1 MEVLYLQV
9 DGGSENAN
17 KYLLALLE
25 LLVSK
30 RMIRE
35 IHYTRLPTGHT
46 HEDIDGTFGNLWS
59 VMKTRP
65 VETIEDFRNI
75 VENTFKYGKLKA
87 KVKFI
92 YGIPDYQKY
101 FEDCIDKDFGRAYK
115 LDHTQHC
122 WLFEAVI
129 PSSAFQF
136 GTKTLHRAYTNDKVI
151 EIEIKPRSECHTYY
165 GLILGLEPKTVLV
178 KRYPDEATIETR
190 PGIEGFHL
198 LVKLPPAN
206 DWTGFT
212 PIDFNSDGIKQFH
225 TTYSK
230 ICRFYHNGQAERRCW
245 DEWWEKIAPHGTTDD
260 YYRTRRLHQPLKSFF
275 KSEPI
280 DLGQH
285 WRTQLN
291 LFPHRN
297 NLHSIDEFIWPTE
310 TSVALPCVKTSWTK
324 NPGPSRSLSSTDS
337 FVRAKVVAF
346 KSRTSSYYTLLAQY
360 QQKYLIENVI
370 RPRMNWSGDL
380 LCSPSTTKSDML
392 KFILN
397 DDINFMRLRYRIR
410 VPAIE
415 TYLGTILFGNSIP
428 DLQVQATLRNDRR
441 TLSQQQLK
449 DFIPSTA
456 LSDTT
461 IDFCIHLHRINEN
474 KIQSVFNLTEKPKE
488 CFSIHHF

>member
-1 MEVLYLQV
+1 
-9 DGGSENAN
+9 
-17 KYLLALLE
+17 
-25 LLVSK
+25 
-30 RMIRE
+30 
-35 IHYTRLPTGHT
+35 
-46 HEDIDGTFGNLWS
+46 
-59 VMKTRP
+59 
-65 VETIEDFRNI
+65 
-75 VENTFKYGKLKA
+75 
-87 KVKFI
+87 
-92 YGIPDYQKY
+92 
-101 FEDCIDKDFGRAYK
+101 
-115 LDHTQHC
+115 
-122 WLFEAVI
+122 
-129 PSSAFQF
+129 
-136 GTKTLHRAYTNDKVI
+136 
-151 EIEIKPRSECHTYY
+151 
-165 GLILGLEPKTVLV
+165 
-178 KRYPDEATIETR
+178 
-190 PGIEGFHL
+190 
-198 LVKLPPAN
+198 
-206 DWTGFT
+206 
-212 PIDFNSDGIKQFH
+212 
-225 TTYSK
+225 
-230 ICRFYHNGQAERRCW
+230 
-245 DEWWEKIAPHGTTDD
+245 
-260 YYRTRRLHQPLKSFF
+260 
-275 KSEPI
+275 
-280 DLGQH
+280 
-285 WRTQLN
+285 LN

-297 NLHSIDEFIWPTE
+297 NLHSIDEFICPTE
-310 TSVALPCVKTSWTK
+310 ISVALPCVKTSWTK

-488 CFSIHHF
+488 CLLLYPSFLEKLKNKNVVHDTEVSQYRSIIIPFRLENNTWGCIFIPINLDKKIHFFIPSCMCYPIPSQLKGSMVKYSSVLNKYFRLGGYKYELITNDGFYEIPEVDENDTGIYVIAFIDHSIHHVPLILENDDLSILRSHYLLSILDSNTNY